1 MTKLMMLLSAGISSD
16 FIESLKIMGLGMLGI
31 FVVMAL
37 IYLVIV
43 LLGKLPSD
51 EKKNKKDN

>member
-51 EKKNKKDN
+51 EKKNKTK